1 MAKRAL
7 IISGLCAA
15 ALVLSSGEATAQCAA
30 KDVVKSV
37 PTEKTLS
44 RRGPL
49 NEQDRDGVPK
59 VWKTITLGEF
69 ANSFALRNA
78 LDAADC
84 GIGDLAEEA
93 IARPAFTQELAKT
106 SVDLVVVTPAEF
118 GLKGD
123 SVPLREIYARSE
135 KLGLNLAPAEVGPEL
150 RLQYFDQPVG
160 EFLHVG
166 MKPIATWSGDP
177 VIFVVANGGAGLIL
191 IGQGARPDIQWPSN
205 AAFLFV
211 RQHAIPNIAKAHVLG
226 PR

>member
-1 MAKRAL
+1 LVKRAL

-15 ALVLSSGEATAQCAA
+15 TLVLSNGEVRAQCAA
-30 KDVVKSV
+30 KDVVKSS
-37 PTEKTLS
+37 PTKETPS
-44 RRGPL
+44 RREPS
-49 NEQDRDGVPK
+49 NEQDRDGTPK

-78 LDAADC
+78 LNAADC
-84 GIGDLAEEA
+84 GIGNLAEEA
-93 IARPAFTQELAKT
+93 IARPAFTQELART
-106 SVDLVVVTPAEF
+106 SADLVVVTPAEL

-191 IGQGARPDIQWPSN
+191 IGQSARPDFQWPSN

-211 RQHAIPNIAKAHVLG
+211 RQRAIPNIAKAHVLA